1 MLLPILVA
9 ASVQPSH
16 CFHQYMLHNKHRSSS
31 IVPFYFNLLQFR
43 LYNSRRP
50 AIVFRFKTNLSTTI
64 RRLAT
69 VNDNSISSSNKVTET
84 RRYTS
89 LTFFKFIEI
98 SEVVLDDLVNEFK
111 SQLNNS
117 ISRGSLIIA
126 SEGLN
131 GQFCVPSDQ
140 LDSFMKSIRV
150 VLRRKYL
157 SDDVDFNVGDTLH
170 YPIAVSDDN
179 DGENYEPL
187 LSVPEGLP
195 FPFRKLIIRRKR
207 AILSDGML
215 REKGL
220 TLNWQDAGPELSP
233 SQWHNS
239 LTNLN
244 KTTDAQNQPLLLGD
258 NYLRLAMLYLSIV
271 IYLHHLCGI
280 ISDCRNT
287 YESEMGTFQGAVPL
301 NTSSFGESW
310 QNLEQLLADQPRDR
324 PLLTFCTG
332 GIRCVK
338 VAVV

>member
-1 MLLPILVA
+1 MLSIIKMLLPIIVA

-16 CFHQYMLHNKHRSSS
+16 CFNQYVLHNKHRSSALF
-31 IVPFYFNLLQFR
+31 PFCFNLLQFR
-43 LYNSRRP
+43 LFSRRP
-50 AIVFRFKTNLSTTI
+50 TIVFRFDRTNLSTMK
-64 RRLAT
+64 RRLAA
-69 VNDNSISSSNKVTET
+69 VNDYSISSNTVTET

-117 ISRGSLIIA
+117 ISRGSLTIA

-187 LSVPEGLP
+187 LSVPDGLP
-195 FPFRKLIIRRKR
+195 FPFRKLIVRRKR

-220 TLNWQDAGPELSP
+220 ELNWQDAGPELSP

-239 LTNLN
+239 LASIN
-244 KTTDAQNQPLLLGD
+244 KTTDAQNQPLLLG
-258 NYLRLAMLYLSIV
+258 NYCLSLAV
-271 IYLHHLCGI
+271 LH
-280 ISDCRNT
+280 
-287 YESEMGTFQGAVPL
+287 
-301 NTSSFGESW
+301 
-310 QNLEQLLADQPRDR
+310 
-324 PLLTFCTG
+324 
-332 GIRCVK
+332 
-338 VAVV
+338 